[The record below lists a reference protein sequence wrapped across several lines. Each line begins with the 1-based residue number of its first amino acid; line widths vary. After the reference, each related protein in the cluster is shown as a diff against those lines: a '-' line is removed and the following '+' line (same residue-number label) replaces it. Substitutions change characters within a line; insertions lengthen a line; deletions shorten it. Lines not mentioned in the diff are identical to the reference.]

1 MKLRYKQVP
10 WADWKKVV
18 CLAWREAISAIF
30 GPHSEESQTSEYNK
44 ERAEFTN
51 NFFERWRQ
59 MSHHCRTFGNSK
71 GAYQETELAGHIE
84 NDSEW
89 NKLFSR
95 VFAKNPI
102 LLCSRSDDYF

>member
-51 NFFERWRQ
+51 NFFER
-59 MSHHCRTFGNSK
+59 
-71 GAYQETELAGHIE
+71 
-84 NDSEW
+84 
-89 NKLFSR
+89 
-95 VFAKNPI
+95 
-102 LLCSRSDDYF
+102 